1 MNEKT
6 NENYERIIVA
16 VNDIVN
22 LLFPIVKHAIEYAAD
37 ALRQYPNKRVVH
49 LALHGKKSR
58 TRKKNLHRIYKDLRR

>member
-16 VNDIVN
+16 VKDIVDW
-22 LLFPIVKHAIEYAAD
+22 LFPIVKHAIEYAAD
-37 ALRQYPNKRVVH
+37 ALVQYPNKRVVH

>member
-16 VNDIVN
+16 VKDIVDW
-22 LLFPIVKHAIEYAAD
+22 LLPIVKRALEYAAD
-37 ALRQYPNKRVVH
+37 ALAQYPNKRVVH

-58 TRKKNLHRIYKDLRR
+58 TRKKNLHRIHKDLRR